1 MNLDLM
7 LHPLGVVD
15 VFMVLSIIKID
26 KIMAHLLGVLCLTC
40 LCVVKFLRAHG
51 ECLGIRSRRRT

>member
-7 LHPLGVVD
+7 LHLLGVVD

-26 KIMAHLLGVLCLTC
+26 KIMMHTLFGC
-40 LCVVKFLRAHG
+40 CVVFDLFVCGQVFKGARWMPWH
-51 ECLGIRSRRRT
+51 

>member
-7 LHPLGVVD
+7 LHLLGVVD

-26 KIMAHLLGVLCLTC
+26 KNHGASFGVC
-40 LCVVKFLRAHG
+40 CV
-51 ECLGIRSRRRT
+51 